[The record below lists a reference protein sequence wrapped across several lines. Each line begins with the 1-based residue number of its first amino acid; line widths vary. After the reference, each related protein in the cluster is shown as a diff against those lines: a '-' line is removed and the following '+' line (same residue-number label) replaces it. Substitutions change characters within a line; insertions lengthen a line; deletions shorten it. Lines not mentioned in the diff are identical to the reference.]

1 MEGRLV
7 KHRTLLIEETDGI
20 IVVRLNRPDKLN
32 AINGEMRKEIRDIL
46 GRIKTENDVR
56 VVIITGSGRAFCAG
70 ADIDELGLTGSTDN
84 SEVIKESLDLV
95 KEIYEFEKPIIGAI
109 NGIAAGDGA
118 QWALAFDLNLDAK
131 EGIKAFL
138 EKRKAHFKGE

>member
-7 KHRTLLIEETDGI
+7 KHRTVLIEEMDGI

-32 AINGEMRKEIRDIL
+32 AINGEMRKEFRDVL
-46 GRIKTENDVR
+46 GQLKIDNEVR

-70 ADIDELGLTGSTDN
+70 ADIDELSSTCSTDN
-84 SEVIKESLDLV
+84 SEVIKGSIDLV

-118 QWALAFDLNLDAK
+118 QWALAFDLNLAS
-131 EGIKAFL
+131 ENATFAWP
-138 EKRKAHFKGE
+138 AHRLGLL